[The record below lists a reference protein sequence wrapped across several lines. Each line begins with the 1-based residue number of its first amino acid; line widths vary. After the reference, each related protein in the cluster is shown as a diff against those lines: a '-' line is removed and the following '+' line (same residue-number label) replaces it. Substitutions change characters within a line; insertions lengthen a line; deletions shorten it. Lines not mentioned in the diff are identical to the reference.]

1 MGLRGRTPK
10 PTALME
16 AEGNP
21 GKRKLN
27 RNEPDLGEDMPKC
40 PEYLDEEARRQWGQL
55 APILHRARLLKEGHY
70 IALGN
75 LCQSY
80 STLKKAQAMLDKTGL
95 ILKTKSGYVQQ
106 SPLISIITTN
116 LEIVTKLSR
125 EFGLTPASSRSLAA
139 PEERPEDE
147 LLKILSQPR
156 EPRKSA
162 VQ

>member
-10 PTALME
+10 PSALME

-21 GKRKLN
+21 GKRKIN
-27 RNEPDLGEDMPKC
+27 RNEPDLGEGMPKC
-40 PEYLDEEARRQWGQL
+40 PGYLDEEAKLQWRQL

-80 STLKKAQAMLDKTGL
+80 STMKKAQAMLDKSGL
-95 ILKTKSGYVQQ
+95 IIKTRSGYVQQ

-125 EFGLTPASSRSLAA
+125 EFGLTPSSSRSLVV
-139 PEERPEDE
+139 PEEDLADE
-147 LLKILSQPR
+147 LERILSQPR
-156 EPRKSA
+156 EPRKA
-162 VQ
+162 PIQ